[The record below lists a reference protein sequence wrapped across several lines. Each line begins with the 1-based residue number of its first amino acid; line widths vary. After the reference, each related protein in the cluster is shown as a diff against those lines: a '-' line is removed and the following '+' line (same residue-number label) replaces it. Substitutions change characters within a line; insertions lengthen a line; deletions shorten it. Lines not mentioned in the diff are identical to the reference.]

1 MLAPIA
7 HRESISAA
15 VANLN
20 GFMKAGESPRPGS
33 GVHGQVPAE
42 VVMSDELAE
51 AVDAI
56 GKSKARAL
64 LLRAEVG
71 ARLYRLRVGVPLD
84 R

>member
-1 MLAPIA
+1 MTHLAYDIA
-7 HRESISAA
+7 DGLATVTLRNPPQNRISA
-15 VANLN
+15 
-20 GFMKAGESPRPGS
+20 
-33 GVHGQVPAE
+33 Q
-42 VVMSDELAE
+42 MSDELAE